1 MKANVLQPVIHPYTS
16 HNQVGDLP
24 GAAEVEGTSKKKDAH
39 RLHEEHSLLR
49 NRGRDSQKLGDR
61 ERRVFFLGGRGMEF
75 SSELDFLGV

>member
-16 HNQVGDLP
+16 HNQVGYLP
-24 GAAEVEGTSKKKDAH
+24 GAAEVEGTSEKKD
-39 RLHEEHSLLR
+39 RLHEGHSLLR